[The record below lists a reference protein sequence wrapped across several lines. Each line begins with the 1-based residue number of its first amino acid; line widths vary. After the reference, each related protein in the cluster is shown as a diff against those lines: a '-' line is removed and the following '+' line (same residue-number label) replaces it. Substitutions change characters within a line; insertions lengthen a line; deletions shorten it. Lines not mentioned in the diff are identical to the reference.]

1 MPGVD
6 DPAHGGPSH
15 HGGLLLL
22 AGADV
27 VDDVLAVLPVH
38 VHLEGEHDHGDG
50 EAGQRDDEHAAQG
63 VQSDPCNGVPLY
75 ARFTQIFRIRRK
87 ISL

>member
-6 DPAHGGPSH
+6 HPADSPVH
-15 HGGLLLL
+15 HGRLLLL

-27 VDDVLAVLPVH
+27 VHGVLPILPVH

-50 EAGQRDDEHAAQG
+50 EAGQRDDEHTAQG
-63 VQSDPCNGVPLY
+63 VERDACNGIP
-75 ARFTQIFRIRRK
+75 
-87 ISL
+87 SC